1 MRMVLKIH
9 KKGILVLPKKLR
21 EILGVNEGDEVV
33 AEVVGDSIV
42 LRALKP
48 KVVDVD
54 PKIIDKILREE
65 RDLEKRRYARMV
77 PSEEASSGY

>member
-1 MRMVLKIH
+1 MGSYVVRMVLKIH

-54 PKIIDKILREE
+54 PKIIDEILREE
-65 RDLEKRRYARMV
+65 RGLGSDCV
-77 PSEEASSGY
+77 V